1 MQPPCTARQI
11 CQFLGATVFFRRH
24 GENYAMLAAP
34 LTKLL
39 GKNEEFVWG
48 NEQQQAF
55 EQLIDKLGTAPILHK
70 PDFDKP
76 FKVHSDASGIAIGSC
91 LMQRDENSIPQAD
104 YHSRKLRDSESNF
117 PLIDL
122 EALAVVE
129 AVRKYNA

>member
-1 MQPPCTARQI
+1 
-11 CQFLGATVFFRRH
+11 
-24 GENYAMLAAP
+24 MLAAP

-76 FKVHSDASGIAIGSC
+76 FEVHSDASGIAIGSC

-104 YHSRKLRDSESNF
+104 YHSRKLRDSERNF
-117 PLIDL
+117 PSIDL
-122 EALAVVE
+122 EA
-129 AVRKYNA
+129 RGN